1 MQCHH
6 IPPTGFSRYSV
17 PSQLLH
23 PLTNSPLKIKAT
35 LMHSQKHRHTRKQK
49 FTHSSGT
56 CVHSSPALMHTHG
69 WRGRGRGHG
78 ELTEE
83 TLGIFLA
90 RQGCSALSRT
100 RLQMRCQHSLQMCRD
115 SPGRGA
121 QGGHA
126 VSSKGSGMGKRIET
140 QQFRSPALASKHMRS
155 LERVGM
161 EKKRK
166 TWQMCMQGS
175 PRQASPA

>member
-6 IPPTGFSRYSV
+6 IPPTGFSRYSL

-121 QGGHA
+121 
-126 VSSKGSGMGKRIET
+126 
-140 QQFRSPALASKHMRS
+140 LASKHMRS

>member
-6 IPPTGFSRYSV
+6 IPPTGFSRYSL

-121 QGGHA
+121 QGVHA

-140 QQFRSPALASKHMRS
+140 QQFRSPALASKHEITRAS
-155 LERVGM
+155 RDG
-161 EKKRK
+161 EKEED
-166 TWQMCMQGS
+166 MADLCAG
-175 PRQASPA
+175 